1 MWIQERAVVITILG
15 YCCPAVVC
23 RELTSLF
30 RASVYAPPAGIVIC
44 RACVASGM
52 PKLTLMV
59 FGAIDL
65 AGAISPGSP
74 CALRSKVCN
83 I

>member
-1 MWIQERAVVITILG
+1 MVITILR

-23 RELTSLF
+23 RELASLF
-30 RASVYAPPAGIVIC
+30 KASVYAPPAAIVIC
-44 RACVASGM
+44 GASVASGM
-52 PKLTLMV
+52 PKLALMI

-65 AGAISPGSP
+65 AGAIWPGSP
-74 CALRSKVCN
+74 CALRRKVCN